1 MVIRDNI
8 GRSVFTTRRS
18 TGKIRSM
25 YQFMTSGSES
35 SLSVSAV
42 GAQSTTTMSNAPLST
57 WVLTSIRLKISSRP
71 GMTVS
76 SSAWIASVPAQF
88 ISWMK

>member
-1 MVIRDNI
+1 MVIRDTI
-8 GRSVFTTRRS
+8 GRIVFTTRRS

-35 SLSVSAV
+35 SRSVSAV
-42 GAQSTTTMSNAPLST
+42 GAQSTTSMSNAPLST
-57 WVLTSIRLKISSRP
+57 CVLTSIRLKISSSP
-71 GMTVS
+71 GITVS
-76 SSAWIASVPAQF
+76 SSAWIVSVPAQF